1 MSYTVAIVS
10 TMIEE
15 SLKDVQETFNK
26 MATLEMAEEVKDLAK
41 KKCDQGIFLFFKS
54 DRCQTTVEVRKSL

>member
-1 MSYTVAIVS
+1 
-10 TMIEE
+10 MIEE